1 MKQVL
6 IVSHYSHL
14 RKKTEE
20 EDEVVSRKKEDLEQE
35 SLRRK
40 EWKGKKRYIN

>member
-14 RKKTEE
+14 RKKREE
-20 EDEVVSRKKEDLEQE
+20 EDEVVLRKKEDLEQE
-35 SLRRK
+35 SLRK